1 MNKRSNKI
9 FLWLIIITAFVILV
23 VTISRAF
30 NQFSFLVIANKDE
43 EKEEKVVSTSQNTA
57 SEYVYLKDKSA
68 IEKSLLSKQEQKN
81 QLNINRFE
89 SKNTSDIYV
98 TGISLI
104 NIFNKNL
111 KYPISKN
118 VINSML
124 DEKFKVDKKINDEI
138 LDGFAG
144 EYTFIPYGICEL
156 IQENNLNKYLF
167 YGYRVNEIEK
177 TAEDYGYILTLNYSS
192 SAFSIAPYNFNELK
206 DVVSKEDGYTNNAVS
221 LNEYNNINSVND
233 TPERDC
239 NELFK
244 LFKYN
249 AIYNYE
255 LAFDELEAEYSKKFG
270 SSKAF
275 FTYAES
281 NQSKL
286 ESIQIESSTYKKNN
300 EIITYTCIDQN
311 KNSFYII
318 TKEKDFFDFKIQ
330 FSNIIF

>member
-23 VTISRAF
+23 VTIIRAF
-30 NQFSFLVIANKDE
+30 NQFNILGVTSKDE
-43 EKEEKVVSTSQNTA
+43 KKEEQVVSKAQNTA

-68 IEKSLLSKQEQKN
+68 MDQSLLSKQEQKN

-89 SKNTSDIYV
+89 SKNISSTYV
-98 TGISLI
+98 RGISFI

-111 KYPISKN
+111 NYPISKN
-118 VINSML
+118 VINAML

-156 IQENNLNKYLF
+156 IQDSNLEKYLF

-177 TAEDYGYILTLNYSS
+177 TAEDYGYILTFNNSS
-192 SAFSIAPYNFNELK
+192 SAFSLAPYTFNELK
-206 DVVSKEDGYTNNAVS
+206 AIISKEDDYTNNAVS
-221 LNEYNNINSVND
+221 LNEYNSINVIND
-233 TPERDC
+233 NPEKDC
-239 NELFK
+239 NEVLK

-255 LAFDELEAEYSKKFG
+255 LAFDELEEDYSKKFG

-275 FTYAES
+275 STYVES

-286 ESIQIESSTYKKNN
+286 ESIQIESSTYKKDN
-300 EIITYTCIDQN
+300 ETITYTCMDQN

-318 TKEKDFFDFKIQ
+318 TNEKDFFDFKIQ